1 MGEILRTL
9 FPGRSLASPLLLRR
23 YGFLLLLLL
32 CLFLLF
38 FLNLTGALKNGLPGK
53 ELWEEAS
60 RHTRKLAGE
69 SGWGGGICPSSSSSS
84 FSLGGISGIRRRR
97 GGRRDNLLSSKRGG
111 KKKLHG
117 GGGTESPPPPPPPS
131 LQLAFQRERGILCCP
146 WANPAPPTFNLCSEQ
161 SGPHTSKCVREGGKG
176 VRMRKRRRN
185 NNINTSSSPLLPP
198 WAMRSRRQLP
208 EIFFSRG
215 HVCMRWMG
223 GGLGRED

>member
-69 SGWGGGICPSSSSSS
+69 SGWGGGYASPPPPPSP
-84 FSLGGISGIRRRR
+84 LGGYQVYVEGGEGERTIYCLLNAGERR
-97 GGRRDNLLSSKRGG
+97 SCM
-111 KKKLHG
+111 
-117 GGGTESPPPPPPPS
+117 GGTESPPPPPPPPS

>member
-9 FPGRSLASPLLLRR
+9 FPGRSLASSPLLGR
-23 YGFLLLLLL
+23 YGLLLLPL
-32 CLFLLF
+32 CLFLLS

-69 SGWGGGICPSSSSSS
+69 SGWGGGICLSSSSS

-117 GGGTESPPPPPPPS
+117 GHRI
-131 LQLAFQRERGILCCP
+131 A
-146 WANPAPPTFNLCSEQ
+146 
-161 SGPHTSKCVREGGKG
+161 
-176 VRMRKRRRN
+176 
-185 NNINTSSSPLLPP
+185 SSAS
-198 WAMRSRRQLP
+198 S
-208 EIFFSRG
+208 
-215 HVCMRWMG
+215 
-223 GGLGRED
+223 